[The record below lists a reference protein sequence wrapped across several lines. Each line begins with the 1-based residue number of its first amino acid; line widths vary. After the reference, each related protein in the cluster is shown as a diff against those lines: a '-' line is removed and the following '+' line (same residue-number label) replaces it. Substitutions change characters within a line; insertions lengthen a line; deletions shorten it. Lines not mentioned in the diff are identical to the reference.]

1 MPTGTPRFISR
12 RFISRRFISR
22 FVISGLAA
30 GLLLVAGPLDLAIAQ
45 AQEVN
50 VLSHRQP
57 FLIEPLFDAFEAET
71 GIKVNT
77 VFAEVGLVERLVR
90 EGRNSPADLIF
101 TVDISRLERAF
112 LAGVTQSVTSPILE
126 AAIPEQFRGT
136 DNHWWGLTT
145 RARVIYASKDR
156 VAPGEIT
163 SYEDLADPK
172 WRGRICT
179 RSGSHVYQIGL
190 LSAMIAHSGEDAAR
204 QWLEDV
210 KSNLA
215 RKPQGNDRAQVRA
228 VSEGVCDIS
237 LGNSYY
243 YGQML
248 DDPDQR
254 DWALAVNV
262 LFPSLGGAGTHINI
276 SGMALTIS
284 APNRDNAIRLM
295 EFLASDAAQ
304 QLYAEDNYE
313 YPIKAGVPWASLLTD
328 LGDFTADDID
338 LALVAANSAAA
349 QRLVNEVGYDE

>member
-1 MPTGTPRFISR
+1 MTADTRPLNSWLVK
-12 RFISRRFISR
+12 S
-22 FVISGLAA
+22 VLAA
-30 GLLLVAGPLDLAIAQ
+30 GLIIAGNIVATSSIL

-57 FLIEPLFDAFEAET
+57 FLIEPLFEAFEAET

-77 VFAEVGLVERLVR
+77 VFAEVGLVERLAR

-101 TVDISRLERAF
+101 TVDISRLEEAF
-112 LAGVTQSVTSPILE
+112 RAGVTQPVTSPVLE
-126 AAIPEQFRGT
+126 AAIPVQFRGLN
-136 DNHWWGLTT
+136 NHWWGLTT
-145 RARVIYASKDR
+145 RARVIYAAKDR
-156 VAPGEIT
+156 VEPGEIT

-172 WRGRICT
+172 WQGRICT

-190 LSAMIAHSGEDAAR
+190 LSAMIAHRGEEFSR
-204 QWLEDV
+204 QWLAAV

-215 RKPQGNDRAQVRA
+215 RRPQGNDRAQVRA

-262 LFPSLGGAGTHINI
+262 LFPSLGDTGTHVNV
-276 SGMALTIS
+276 SGMALTLS

-295 EFLASDAAQ
+295 EFLAGDQAQ

-313 YPIKAGVPWASLLTD
+313 YPIKAGVPWASLLTG
-328 LGDFTADDID
+328 LGEFTADDID
-338 LALVAANSAAA
+338 LALVAANADAA
-349 QRLVNEVGYDE
+349 QRLVNEIGYDE